1 MVPADRCVIISD
13 IPTGASPMSN
23 PNVRRGVASTRMLC
37 GIAEEYGLSR
47 AVCLR
52 GAAIDPALLSDP
64 HGEIDAIQEF
74 RVIANL
80 LAALAPRGVGDIE
93 LALKAGARYHLTT
106 MGIWGFA
113 MASSATLGSALQV
126 GLRYLDLTYSVNRI
140 WLEAGNGP
148 TACLVIDE
156 QSAPPELAQFVVLR
170 DMVAVMTLNRELLAA
185 PVLPRSVQLRF
196 PPSPALIPQ
205 LQAAFGCAPSFDAV
219 RSHLEFDLHLFAE
232 PLPQANELMRQ
243 SCEDQCR
250 ALLARRQGR
259 SGYAGRVRDRLLKM
273 PGQMPDMDAI
283 AADLNM
289 TARHL
294 RRLLSAEGTSY
305 RALADEVRQALA
317 EELLSTARMKMDE
330 VAERLGYSERASF
343 THAFKRWKG
352 VSPSAFR
359 G

>member
-1 MVPADRCVIISD
+1 MSD
-13 IPTGASPMSN
+13 PL
-23 PNVRRGVASTRMLC
+23 VRRGIASTRLLC
-37 GIAEEYGLSR
+37 GLADEYALDR

-52 GAAIDPALLSDP
+52 GTAIAPALLDDP
-64 HGEIDAIQEF
+64 HGEIEAAQEF

-80 LAALAPRGVGDIE
+80 LEALGARGIGDIE

-113 MASSATLGSALQV
+113 MASSATLGSAVQV
-126 GLRYLDLTYSVNRI
+126 GLRYLDLTYSVNRV
-140 WLEAGNGP
+140 WLDTGVS
-148 TACLVIDE
+148 TVTLVIDE
-156 QSAPPELAQFVVLR
+156 RSAPPRLSQFVVLR
-170 DMVAVMTLNRELLAA
+170 DMAAIMTLNRELLAA

-196 PPSPALIPQ
+196 PENAETTPQ
-205 LQAAFGCAPSFDAV
+205 LRDMFGCVPTFDGP
-219 RSHLEFDLHLFAE
+219 RSHLEFDQRLFAE

-250 ALLARRQGR
+250 ALLARRRGR
-259 SGYAGRVRDRLLKM
+259 AGVAGRVRDRLLRN

-283 AADLNM
+283 ARELNM
-289 TARHL
+289 TSRHL
-294 RRLLSAEGTSY
+294 RRLLTAEGTSY

-330 VAERLGYSERASF
+330 VAERLGYAERASF

>member
-1 MVPADRCVIISD
+1 MVVADRCVIISD
-13 IPTGASPMSN
+13 IARPIPPMSD
-23 PNVRRGVASTRMLC
+23 PHVRRGIASTRLLC
-37 GIAEEYGLSR
+37 SLADEYALDR

-52 GAAIDPALLSDP
+52 GTAIAPALLDDP
-64 HGEIDAIQEF
+64 NAEIDAVQEF

-80 LAALAPRGVGDIE
+80 IDALGARGVSDVE

-113 MASSATLGSALQV
+113 MASSATLGSAVNV
-126 GLRYLDLTYSVNRI
+126 GLRYLDLTYSVNRV
-140 WLEAGNGP
+140 WLDHGAN

-156 QSAPPELAQFVVLR
+156 RNAPPKLSQFVVLR
-170 DMVAVMTLNRELLAA
+170 DMAAIMTLNRELLAA
-185 PVLPRSVQLRF
+185 PVLPCSVQLRF
-196 PPSPALIPQ
+196 PATAGLGPQ
-205 LQAAFGCAPSFDAV
+205 LQAMFGCMPAFDSP
-219 RSHLEFDLHLFAE
+219 RSHLEFDLQLFAE

-243 SCEDQCR
+243 SCEEQCR
-250 ALLARRQGR
+250 ALLARRRGR
-259 SGYAGRVRDRLLKM
+259 AGVAGRVRDRLLKN

-283 AADLNM
+283 AAELRM
-289 TARHL
+289 TSRHL
-294 RRLLSAEGTSY
+294 RRLLTAEGTSY

-330 VAERLGYSERASF
+330 VAERLGYAERASF

-359 G
+359 S

>member
-1 MVPADRCVIISD
+1 MSD
-13 IPTGASPMSN
+13 PL
-23 PNVRRGVASTRMLC
+23 VRRGIASTRLLC
-37 GIAEEYGLSR
+37 NLAEEYALDR
-47 AVCLR
+47 AICLR
-52 GAAIDPALLSDP
+52 GTAIGATLLDDPNAEIEAA
-64 HGEIDAIQEF
+64 QEF

-80 LAALAPRGVGDIE
+80 LEALGARGISDVE

-113 MASSATLGSALQV
+113 MASSATLGSAVQV

-140 WLEAGNGP
+140 WLDLGTR
-148 TACLVIDE
+148 TACMVIDE
-156 QSAPPELAQFVVLR
+156 QNTPPALAQFVVLR
-170 DMVAVMTLNRELLAA
+170 DMAAIMTLNRELLAA
-185 PVLPRSVQLRF
+185 PVLPAGVQLRF
-196 PPSPALIPQ
+196 PEPAGQTPQ
-205 LQAAFGCAPSFDAV
+205 LQAMFGRLPVFGSP

-259 SGYAGRVRDRLLKM
+259 SGYAGRVRDRLLRT

-294 RRLLSAEGTSY
+294 RRLLTAEGTSY

-330 VAERLGYSERASF
+330 VAERLGYAERASF

>member
-1 MVPADRCVIISD
+1 MVAADRSVIISD
-13 IPTGASPMSN
+13 IPNCAHPMSD
-23 PNVRRGVASTRMLC
+23 PHVRRGIASTRMLC
-37 GIAEEYGLSR
+37 GLADEY
-47 AVCLR
+47 AVDRSICLR
-52 GAAIDPALLSDP
+52 GTAIAPALLDDP
-64 HGEIDAIQEF
+64 HAEIEAAQEF

-80 LAALAPRGVGDIE
+80 IDALAGRGISDVE

-113 MASSATLGSALQV
+113 MASSATLGSAVQV

-140 WLEAGNGP
+140 WLDLGTG
-148 TACLVIDE
+148 TASMIIDE
-156 QSAPPELAQFVVLR
+156 QSTPPALAQFVVLR
-170 DMVAVMTLNRELLAA
+170 DMAAIMTLNRELLAA
-185 PVLPRSVQLRF
+185 PVQPCGVQLRF
-196 PPSPALIPQ
+196 PEPPGLIQQ
-205 LQAAFGCAPSFDAV
+205 LQSAFGCVPVFGGPRNHV
-219 RSHLEFDLHLFAE
+219 EFDLQLFAE
-232 PLPQANELMRQ
+232 PLPQANDLMRQ

-250 ALLARRQGR
+250 ALLARRRGR
-259 SGYAGRVRDRLLKM
+259 AGIAGKVRDRLLKN

-283 AADLNM
+283 AGELNM
-289 TARHL
+289 TSRHL

-330 VAERLGYSERASF
+330 VAERLGYAERASF

-352 VSPSAFR
+352 ISPSAFR